1 MKKVIVGMSGGI
13 DSSVAAYLL
22 KEQGYEVV
30 GVSLKHLSD
39 EMSNMK
45 NKTCCSLDDIN
56 DARIVCF
63 ALSIPHYVINL
74 EKEFTKEVITEFLK
88 EYRRGYTPN
97 PCVICNER
105 VKIKAL
111 IDLAKKLNFD
121 FVATG
126 HYAKKSDNGLL
137 LFSDSI
143 KDQSYML
150 YRLKKED
157 LDMMLFPLENIPK
170 TRVREIAR
178 ENNIVTHDKKDSQG
192 ICFAPNGYIPYLQKV
207 LGDEVKKG
215 NFVDKDGNV
224 VGQHIGYQF
233 YTIGQRRGL
242 GLNLGKPFFVS
253 EIRPET
259 NEIVVGDF
267 EELLIDEIEVINY
280 KLYYKIE
287 ELLDKEIIARP
298 RFSSKG
304 LKGKLILKED
314 LLFFKFNEKTHE
326 NSEGQHIVFYL
337 NDELIGGGEI
347 KTKK

>member
-74 EKEFTKEVITEFLK
+74 EKEFTREVITEFLK
-88 EYRRGYTPN
+88 EYRRGSTPN

-192 ICFAPNGYIPYLQKV
+192 ICFAPNGY
-207 LGDEVKKG
+207 EVFLNDTLELKEGNFIDNKG
-215 NFVDKDGNV
+215 NI
-224 VGQHIGYQF
+224 IGKHKGYAL
-233 YTIGQRRGL
+233 YTIGQRKHL
-242 GLNLGKPFFVS
+242 GLKLPYPVFITK
-253 EIRPET
+253 IDKDK
-259 NEIVVGDF
+259 NEITVGNF
-267 EELLIDEIEVINY
+267 EELLIDTIEIKNY
-280 KLYYKIE
+280 IFHKNLE
-287 ELLDKEIIARP
+287 FLLHKEMIARP
-298 RFSSKG
+298 RFSSRG
-304 LKGKLILKED
+304 LSGKLYIIDDKLY
-314 LLFFKFNEKTHE
+314 FKYFEK
-326 NSEGQHIVFYL
+326 NAQNAKGQHIVFYL
-337 NDELIGGGEI
+337 DNELVGGGEI
-347 KTKK
+347 K